1 MENLPDKPQINQTF
15 DLLMF
20 MKGVLQIGF
29 IILIFGGVFILLDK
43 LNIVTDEALSL
54 LEPNPWSIVGG
65 GVVIFA
71 LTLIGVPLLPAIVAG
86 GTIGFIVETFFFHK

>member
-15 DLLMF
+15 DVFLF
-20 MKGVLQIGF
+20 MKGVLQISF
-29 IILIFGGVFILLDK
+29 IILIFGGVYILLDK

-65 GVVIFA
+65 GVILFA
-71 LTLIGVPLLPAIVAG
+71 LTVIGVPLLPAIVAG
-86 GTIGFIVETFFFHK
+86 GTIGVILETFFFHK

>member
-43 LNIVTDEALSL
+43 LNIVSDRTLSL
-54 LEPNPWSIVGG
+54 LEPNPWSVVGG
-65 GVVIFA
+65 GVIIFA

-86 GTIGFIVETFFFHK
+86 GTIGFILETFFFHN